1 MLAPTPLATG
11 SFVTVDIETTGCRP
25 GTSSIIEIGAARIE
39 QAAIVETFSTLVLP
53 TEPIPAVVERLTG
66 ITEAMVARAP
76 SVDEAVSRFAAFAE
90 GAVVVAHN
98 HRFDLG
104 FLDFEAERAI
114 GAPFPR
120 PVLDTLS
127 LAGRLHPEI
136 TRNNLRELAAF
147 YNVSTIP
154 NHRALPDAL
163 ATAEI
168 LLCMLPELDAQGI
181 VTAGDTA
188 RLCGIA
194 ESSDLAVKLPLATH
208 LPPRPGVYFF
218 RGEYGTVIYVGR
230 ARDLR
235 SKVRSHFYAARA
247 LNDSPAALTESV
259 GYIECASPLDA
270 EILEARLRYRYRPEF
285 NRKTTSPRTPIYIH
299 IDTGSPYPAVQVTRR
314 RYRSGQVFG
323 PLASQWAATTVA
335 DALSSVYGLRRCRRS
350 VDDCRTRRCR
360 HREEGRCDAPALF
373 SEGAEAYSIRVD
385 RCLQVLRGDDAD
397 LRAHLR
403 MMRDRSARSE
413 EFEQAA
419 YYRDA
424 LRALER
430 TSAGLAMASRAR
442 ELGVAVVVEGSG
454 DAVTLSILA
463 NGWRFTTLRLTAAEA
478 AQKTARTALE
488 RALRRAA
495 RCVSANPP
503 ITPERLEEM
512 AIIDAYR
519 QQHGPLIVSVDG
531 DIPAA
536 VSEVMTVIRR
546 LFRIPRRHHGDV
558 SAEQCSPRPSPA
570 PHQTSP

>member
-1 MLAPTPLATG
+1 M
-11 SFVTVDIETTGCRP
+11 
-25 GTSSIIEIGAARIE
+25 
-39 QAAIVETFSTLVLP
+39 
-53 TEPIPAVVERLTG
+53 
-66 ITEAMVARAP
+66 
-76 SVDEAVSRFAAFAE
+76 
-90 GAVVVAHN
+90 
-98 HRFDLG
+98 
-104 FLDFEAERAI
+104 
-114 GAPFPR
+114 
-120 PVLDTLS
+120 
-127 LAGRLHPEI
+127 
-136 TRNNLRELAAF
+136 
-147 YNVSTIP
+147 
-154 NHRALPDAL
+154 
-163 ATAEI
+163 
-168 LLCMLPELDAQGI
+168 
-181 VTAGDTA
+181 
-188 RLCGIA
+188 
-194 ESSDLAVKLPLATH
+194 
-208 LPPRPGVYFF
+208 
-218 RGEYGTVIYVGR
+218 
-230 ARDLR
+230 R
-235 SKVRSHFYAARA
+235 S
-247 LNDSPAALTESV
+247 
-259 GYIECASPLDA
+259 
-270 EILEARLRYRYRPEF
+270 
-285 NRKTTSPRTPIYIH
+285 
-299 IDTGSPYPAVQVTRR
+299 
-314 RYRSGQVFG
+314 
-323 PLASQWAATTVA
+323 
-335 DALSSVYGLRRCRRS
+335 
-350 VDDCRTRRCR
+350 
-360 HREEGRCDAPALF
+360 PALF